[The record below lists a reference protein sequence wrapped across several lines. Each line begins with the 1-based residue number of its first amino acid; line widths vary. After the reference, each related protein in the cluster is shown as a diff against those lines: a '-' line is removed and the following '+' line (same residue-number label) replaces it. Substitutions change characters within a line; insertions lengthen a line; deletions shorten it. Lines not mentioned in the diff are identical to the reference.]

1 MPRAVDGTLRK
12 DHRKKILKQAKGF
25 WGRRSKL
32 HRTAKDAVAKAGQ
45 YAYRDRK
52 VKKRDFRQLWIA
64 RISAAVR
71 EEGMTYS
78 RFINGLNKAGV
89 EINRKVLSNLAIE
102 DPKSFSAIVATAKAA
117 LGE

>member
-1 MPRAVDGTLRK
+1 MMLSDNKRI
-12 DHRKKILKQAKGF
+12 KKLAEKPTTNYNKN
-25 WGRRSKL
+25 
-32 HRTAKDAVAKAGQ
+32 
-45 YAYRDRK
+45 RK

>member
-52 VKKRDFRQLWIA
+52 NKKRIYIPYGRNIFLSPEKMTKSHINDLELKKIPESGEEVFLYE
-64 RISAAVR
+64 ISV
-71 EEGMTYS
+71 
-78 RFINGLNKAGV
+78 
-89 EINRKVLSNLAIE
+89 
-102 DPKSFSAIVATAKAA
+102 
-117 LGE
+117 

>member
-25 WGRRSKL
+25 WGSRSKL